1 MDHRNNSFSLPAYFL
16 NKNSVSVSVKIKR
29 SNFYPAKF
37 FLYDAIQPIL
47 LKLSPITSIMMTS
60 DNLKTIYRETSDAV
74 LQAFKQSEL
83 QADSDNSPSQ
93 LIEAIDQF
101 IIIYDT
107 LGNQHSKN
115 SLFNKESI
123 SQIGEQ
129 TINCLIE
136 LANWAERLHLA
147 KEKVLLEEIAFTVA
161 HWVIRHQGEIR
172 SLEVIVN
179 ILATKANRTS
189 DKAILSALFHV
200 MNDVIEHAAPEFKN
214 DLDKSEANRPWRM
227 LNFNFAIVAT
237 RTMDKELMIK
247 SFDTLGRNFPEDCP
261 QFFEEG
267 LRQSEK
273 EVYGPEIKIMM
284 AEYFKKW
291 ATLH

>member
-1 MDHRNNSFSLPAYFL
+1 
-16 NKNSVSVSVKIKR
+16 
-29 SNFYPAKF
+29 
-37 FLYDAIQPIL
+37 
-47 LKLSPITSIMMTS
+47 MTS
-60 DNLKTIYRETSDAV
+60 PDDLKKIFTQACSAVADAFNSSTV
-74 LQAFKQSEL
+74 QSGGE
-83 QADSDNSPSQ
+83 ATTSQ
-93 LIEAIDQF
+93 LIEAINQFF
-101 IIIYDT
+101 IIYEK
-107 LGNQHSKN
+107 LGSKYGEN
-115 SLFNKESI
+115 SVIKKENI

-136 LANWAERLHLA
+136 LGSWAERLNLPQ
-147 KEKVLLEEIAFTVA
+147 EKSMFEEIAFSVA

-179 ILATKANRTS
+179 TLATKANRTTDTVVLTS
-189 DKAILSALFHV
+189 LFHV
-200 MNDVIEHAAPEFKN
+200 MNDVIEHTSAEQKS
-214 DLDKSEANRPWRM
+214 DLDKSDPARPWRM

-237 RTMDKELMIK
+237 RTLNKDLMIK
-247 SFDTLGRNFPEDCP
+247 AFDTLGRNLPEDCP

-267 LRQSEK
+267 LKQSEK